1 MTDSNEKTIK
11 ALITEG
17 KINAIT
23 LDSNVF
29 ISKGLNLNSPGLQA
43 ISTINEKGILFLL
56 SNTVCKEILFHLVK
70 TKKDALNKAKGS
82 VSRALKAFDTN
93 GAKLDCL
100 IAQISDGHS
109 AEEIATQQF
118 NKFIEDTGCE
128 VIDDTKLISISTLF
142 DSYFSSRPP
151 FGKEK
156 KKSEFPDALA
166 LNALQVTAERRD
178 IGILVVSMDKDW
190 LKFCEISGRLFLVP
204 KIEEALAFAQEFP
217 AELQKNIH
225 SLILKEIESRGHV
238 WSTVSDYIEQIEFNV
253 SAYAMHGYVDIWTYL
268 GALEKM
274 ACSDENE
281 IDIIEY
287 VDNGSQRVVASLPLS
302 LNVRIPVDLNF
313 SFLDAVDNELI
324 SIGARSIEVNK
335 ELYLRAIFTLSG
347 RDDDLMVEK
356 IALDDNELLRKTY
369 EVQLGEVD
377 FWEPE
382 DYEDH

>member
-1 MTDSNEKTIK
+1 MTDSDEKKIK
-11 ALITEG
+11 NLLANGQI
-17 KINAIT
+17 KAIT
-23 LDSNVF
+23 LDSNIF
-29 ISKGLNLNSPGLQA
+29 ISKGLNLDSPGLQA
-43 ISTINEKGILFLL
+43 IPKIKKKFSFLL
-56 SNTVCKEILFHLVK
+56 SNTVYNEVLSHLLK
-70 TKKDALNKAKGS
+70 TRKDALNKAKGS
-82 VSRALKAFDTN
+82 VSTALKIFGKNSAI
-93 GAKLDCL
+93 LDCL

-109 AEEIATQQF
+109 AEEIANEQF
-118 NKFIEDTGCE
+118 KKFMEDTKCE
-128 VIDDTKLISISTLF
+128 IIDDTKLVSISTLF
-142 DSYFSSRPP
+142 NSYFNSAPP
-151 FGKEK
+151 FGTEK

-166 LNALQVTAERRD
+166 LNALQVTAEKRD
-178 IGILVVSMDKDW
+178 IKILVVSMDKDW
-190 LKFCEISGRLFLVP
+190 LKFCETSDHLFLVP
-204 KIEEALAFAQEFP
+204 KIEKALALVQEFP
-217 AELQKNIH
+217 DQLRKEVH

-238 WSTVSDYIEQIEFNV
+238 WNTVSDYIEQIEFNV

-268 GALEKM
+268 GVLEKM

-313 SFLDAVDNELI
+313 SLLDAVDNELI

-335 ELYLRAIFTLSG
+335 ELYLRAIFTLSI
-347 RDDDLMVEK
+347 RDDELMVEK